1 MRLSFA
7 NIRHPTRASAV
18 VPPHLTLPSPPPKGR
33 ERESVHESGRRNYAR
48 SYWMF
53 AAPAAVIVIG
63 VILFPWLFTLVMS
76 VNEWKVSGNVYFV
89 GARNYIHLFT
99 DPRFLWSVARTL
111 YFTVL
116 AVLVPMVLGIWA
128 AVCFASNFKLK
139 GAARTIFI
147 MPMMATPVAIAL
159 VWTMMFHPQLGVL
172 NYLLSTVG
180 LPPSSWVYNNGTV
193 IPTLVMVETWQWTPL
208 IMLIVLGGISS
219 LPIDPYE
226 AAVIDGANAWQMFR
240 YITFP
245 LVWPFIVVAGVMRII
260 DALKAFDT
268 IFVITNGGP
277 GTSSETINMLL
288 YQTAFGYYDLG
299 YASAMV
305 VVFFILIVVVSALLL
320 QTRRWEHAI

>member
-1 MRLSFA
+1 MSVTTAGVRPA
-7 NIRHPTRASAV
+7 RTATPT
-18 VPPHLTLPSPPPKGR
+18 
-33 ERESVHESGRRNYAR
+33 GRRNYAR
-48 SYWMF
+48 SYWLF
-53 AAPAAVIVIG
+53 AAPAAVVVVA

-76 VNEWKVSGNVYFV
+76 VNDWKVSGNVYFV
-89 GARNYIHLFT
+89 GLHNYEHLFT
-99 DPRFLWSVARTL
+99 DPRFLWAVARTL
-111 YFTVL
+111 YFTAA
-116 AVLVPMVLGIWA
+116 AVIFPMLLGIWA
-128 AVCFASNFKLK
+128 AVCFASNFRLR
-139 GAARTIFI
+139 GTARTIFI

-172 NYLLSTVG
+172 NYLLSLVG
-180 LPPSSWVYNNGTV
+180 LPPSAWVYSTTTV

-208 IMLIVLGGISS
+208 VMLIVLGGLSS

-240 YITFP
+240 YITLP
-245 LVWPFIVVAGVMRII
+245 LVWPFIVVAAVMRII

-277 GTSSETINMLL
+277 GTASETINMLL

-305 VVFFILIVVVSALLL
+305 VVFFALILVVSAVLLHM
-320 QTRRWEHAI
+320 RKWERGI